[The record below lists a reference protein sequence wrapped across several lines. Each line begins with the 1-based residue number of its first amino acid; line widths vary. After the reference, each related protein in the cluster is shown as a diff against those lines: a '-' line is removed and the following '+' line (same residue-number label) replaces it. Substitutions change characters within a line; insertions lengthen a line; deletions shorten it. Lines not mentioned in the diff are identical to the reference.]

1 MKNKILS
8 SIIFI
13 TLSGCIPN
21 VHAKKSDAQQTVN
34 NTHYKVGKPYKVNNR
49 QYSPKKHTNYTE
61 VGIASWYG
69 SKADKFHNKTT
80 ANGDI
85 YNKRSLTAAHKT
97 LPMPCMVRVTNLSN
111 NRSVMVM
118 INDRGPFVPGRIIDL
133 SERAAEILGMK
144 SRGIAKVKVEYLS
157 NESKEL
163 LSAMQLPEVEGMKPR
178 TLDKGYEYV
187 EAKNSNS
194 KESNGYDITP
204 LFVQLGAYKNKNN
217 AEHIVQKAANL
228 GQNAHITEVNNVD
241 SVLYKVRI
249 GPFFKPEIVQNLL
262 SNLIAS
268 GHNKATIVA
277 DSNI

>member
-8 SIIFI
+8 SILLI

-21 VHAKKSDAQQTVN
+21 VHAKKSDPNQVVN
-34 NTHYKVGKPYKVNNR
+34 KTHYKVGKPYKINNR
-49 QYSPKKHTNYTE
+49 QYSPKKHINYTE

-69 SKADKFHNKTT
+69 SKSDKFHNKTT

-111 NRSVMVM
+111 NRSIMVM

-144 SRGIAKVKVEYLS
+144 TRGIAKVKVEYLS

-178 TLDKGYEYV
+178 SLHKGYEYV
-187 EAKNSNS
+187 EAKNIIPTENF
-194 KESNGYDITP
+194 NDNITP

-217 AEHIVQKAANL
+217 AEKIVQKAANL
-228 GQNAHITEVNNVD
+228 GQNAHITEVNNLD
-241 SVLYKVRI
+241 SVLYRVRI
-249 GPFFKPEIVQNLL
+249 GPFFKQEIVQNLL
-262 SNLIAS
+262 SNLIES
-268 GHNKATIVA
+268 GHNKATIIA
-277 DSNI
+277 DNNI

>member
-8 SIIFI
+8 SILLI

-21 VHAKKSDAQQTVN
+21 VHAKKSDTQQVVN

-49 QYSPKKHTNYTE
+49 QYNPKKHNNYTE

-118 INDRGPFVPGRIIDL
+118 INDRGPFVHGRIIDL
-133 SERAAEILGMK
+133 SERAAELLGMK
-144 SRGIAKVKVEYLS
+144 NRGVAKVKVEYLTK
-157 NESKEL
+157 ESKEL
-163 LSAMQLPEVEGMKPR
+163 LSAMQLPEVEGHKPR
-178 TLDKGYEYV
+178 SLQKGYEYV
-187 EAKNSNS
+187 EAKNSKIKN
-194 KESNGYDITP
+194 NVTP
-204 LFVQLGAYKNKNN
+204 LFVQLGAYKTKNN
-217 AEHIVQKAANL
+217 AEQIVQKAANL
-228 GQNAHITEVNNVD
+228 GQNAHITEVSNMD
-241 SVLYKVRI
+241 SILYKVRI
-249 GPFFKPEIVQNLL
+249 GPFFKQEAVQNLL
-262 SNLIAS
+262 SNLIAN

-277 DSNI
+277 DNNI